1 MKKLNLILGVFAAV
15 ITLSCSNNDK
25 NVSVNLVGKWHF
37 YSSGAKGSGSTI
49 VWEANTDTPCEA
61 QSFIQFNADGS
72 VYEEIYFINIMTNAC
87 ELQDNS
93 QSLYTYTWRR
103 DGDDFIWTQ
112 INHSTNPATQEDE
125 SKTHIVSLSET
136 ELIIQQYSSD
146 GTTLIDDYAK
156 LIRK

>member
-1 MKKLNLILGVFAAV
+1 MKKLSLILSVFAAV
-15 ITLSCSNNDK
+15 ITLSCSK
-25 NVSVNLVGKWHF
+25 ESAPSVVGKWHF
-37 YSSGAKGSGSTI
+37 YSSGAKGTGSTI
-49 VWEANTDTPCEA
+49 VWEANVDSPCEA
-61 QSFIQFNADGS
+61 QSFTQLNEDGS
-72 VYEEIYFINIMTNAC
+72 VYEENYFINIMTNAC
-87 ELQDNS
+87 ELQVNS

-103 DGDDFIWTQ
+103 DGDDFIWTE
-112 INHSTNPATQEDE
+112 INHSTNPATQDE